1 MAQTQTVIRANDVSR
16 LFGKNQVLRNISL
29 DIKQGDVYGL
39 LGPSGS
45 GKTTLVR
52 ILAGIDQASEGEVFV
67 LQERMP
73 KLRVMNHIGY
83 MAQADALYSELSAR
97 ENLQFFGLIYG
108 LKRKSLHERME
119 QVLQL
124 VELKADKEKPVKYFS
139 GGMKRRLSLA
149 IALLHQPQI
158 LVLDEP
164 TVGID
169 PLLRQSIWEELHR
182 LRNQGATIIVTT
194 HVMDEAK
201 QCDQLAMIRE
211 GRLIA
216 AGTPQELIEQA
227 QVKTIEEAFMTFG
240 RNQ

>member
-124 VELKADKEKPVKYFS
+124 VELTADKEKPVKYFS

-169 PLLRQSIWEELHR
+169 PLLRQTIWEELHR